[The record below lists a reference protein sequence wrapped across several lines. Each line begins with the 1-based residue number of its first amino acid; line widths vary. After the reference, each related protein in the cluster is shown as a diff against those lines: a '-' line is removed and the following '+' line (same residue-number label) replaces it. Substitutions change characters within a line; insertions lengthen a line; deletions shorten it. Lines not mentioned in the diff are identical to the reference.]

1 MKKKLVSILLSL
13 SMCAAYANPL
23 ASVAAEEAAPAEDVT
38 VVETA
43 VPNATLVN
51 EKEFSFVST
60 TSGGKISVEYGDT
73 IELRN
78 KGYFAVKGTSS
89 GSVGVIEDLN
99 NKLGEVTL
107 SLDSKSAKFA
117 QLSNG
122 KLKANGAN
130 KTATVNVVVKSGG
143 TLRAEGTISV
153 DLQPKNIGY
162 GNYVG
167 NPMTASG
174 SATVNFQNTLGGAKK
189 FANLEAVA
197 KKFNGKKNSLVFKF
211 KNNEGTDT
219 TLKVGTDFTAKAV
232 IATDETEY
240 SIADYDEVK
249 NYQYTKKNEVEVAGK
264 QINSYVKYDDY
275 NTWQDA
281 VKTTS
286 MGAVE
291 DRVNIVI
298 TGKKNYTGTFVVTGC
313 QVKNL
318 EVQRILADQASISGA
333 AVEFGGTGE
342 SLVDGLLLNDDT
354 AVKKTEFPSTV
365 KFKALTKNIKVN
377 AKNGTVT
384 VKKVGETAEDNT
396 AKVSIISKKN
406 KLAATELV
414 FSVTAKSITD
424 SSIFKMNANKYTGTK
439 EKPKYSKSVKTV
451 ADKIGETGKGLVFS
465 YKKKVNG
472 KEKVVKLKG
481 GSSKDF
487 ICSISYAGVQLKD
500 KDNQDTGVFVTK
512 DDQGNDIISK
522 TLVYTVTGVGNYIG
536 TVTDSFDVNLVTQIV
551 SAPSVEKVSDA
562 EIRFGEVKESVYD
575 YITVDDKA
583 LLRNPETIKAAD
595 AKKLLKIKAKSKNIK
610 INKEGKLVVKK
621 IDGNKGEIEVVA
633 KKNKNA
639 KYTLEFNL
647 YTADISKAT
656 VDKSNLSKTF
666 ANAAKA
672 SAAVEKITVSFGG
685 KKLKKNKD
693 YTIEPSVD
701 DNGTGKVSGT
711 IKIVGAG
718 NFEGYDKTESV
729 SMSYKYTPP
738 KNS

>member
-43 VPNATLVN
+43 VPNATKVN
-51 EKEFSFVST
+51 EKEFMFAST

-73 IELRN
+73 VELRN

-89 GSVGVIEDLN
+89 GSVDVIEDLN

-153 DLQPKNIGY
+153 DLQPKNIGN
-162 GNYVG
+162 GDYVG

-211 KNNEGTDT
+211 ANNEGTDK
-219 TLKVGTDFTAKAV
+219 TLTVGTDFTAKAV
-232 IATDETEY
+232 IATEETEY
-240 SIADYDEVK
+240 SIADDDYTD
-249 NYQYTKKNEVEVAGK
+249 YQYTKKDEVEVAGK
-264 QINSYVKYDDY
+264 QINAYVKDANDY
-275 NTWQDA
+275 KNA

-286 MGAVE
+286 KGAVE

-512 DDQGNDIISK
+512 NKNNEDIISK

-551 SAPSVEKVSDA
+551 SAPSVEEVSDA
-562 EIRFGEVKESVYD
+562 VIRFGEVKESVYD
-575 YITVDDKA
+575 YITVDNEA
-583 LLRNPETIKAAD
+583 LSDDPETIKAAD